1 MEKIVQ
7 WTDWD
12 HEGREDCKLVQSEDG
27 ICLEGV
33 VTGTRN
39 STYQAHYLVRT
50 DASLHTR
57 EVVVEYTNGPKLHI
71 ISDGQGNWKDHATGK
86 PLPSLQGCFDVD
98 IGVTPATNTLPIKR
112 LGLRKGQSQDITV
125 CYVPLPSQ
133 IEGEFAAQ
141 RAEQRY
147 TCVEQDRSYLYEGI
161 FRNFRAVLEVD
172 ESGLVMDYPDT
183 FRRMSTI

>member
-27 ICLEGV
+27 IRLEGV

-71 ISDGQGNWKDHATGK
+71 ISDGEGNWKDHATGK
-86 PLPSLQGCFDVD
+86 TLSIFTRMSGRRHRGHACDEHTSHQ
-98 IGVTPATNTLPIKR
+98 TPW
-112 LGLRKGQSQDITV
+112 
-125 CYVPLPSQ
+125 
-133 IEGEFAAQ
+133 AAE
-141 RAEQRY
+141 R
-147 TCVEQDRSYLYEGI
+147 T
-161 FRNFRAVLEVD
+161 
-172 ESGLVMDYPDT
+172 ESGHHCLLRTAPEPNRGRVRGAKSRATLYLRGTGPVLLV
-183 FRRMSTI
+183 RRYFQEFPSRSRSR